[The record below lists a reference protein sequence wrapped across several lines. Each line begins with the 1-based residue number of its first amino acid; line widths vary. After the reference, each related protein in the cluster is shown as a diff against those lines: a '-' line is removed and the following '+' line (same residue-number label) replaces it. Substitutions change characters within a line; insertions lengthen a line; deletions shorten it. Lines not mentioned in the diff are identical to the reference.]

1 MKKINFMDT
10 SFRDGFQSCYG
21 ARVKTEDF
29 IPILKAAVEAG
40 NNNFEIGGGARFQ
53 RLYFY
58 CQEDA
63 FDMMD
68 ESREI
73 VGKDINLQTLA
84 RGANVVG
91 LESQSRDIINLHA
104 KLFKKHGITT
114 IRNFDALMDIRNLS
128 YSVECIT
135 NAGLNHQIV
144 IALMGLPPS
153 LDEKYCHSADFYT
166 DKIKEIL
173 EADIPFDSFAFKD
186 ASGTTPPS
194 IVYDCVKNARKLLP
208 KETMIQFHTHDTAG
222 MAISSNMAAIEAGA
236 DIIDLAMSPVSGG
249 TSQTDIL
256 TMWQAL
262 RGTEYSLDI
271 DEEKILEVEK
281 LFKEQMKKYYL
292 PPEATEVNPLIPF
305 SPMPGGA
312 LTANTQMMRD
322 NGTLD
327 LFGKVIENMR
337 EVVAKGGFGTSVTPV
352 SQFYFQQAF
361 INTMQEKWSKISE
374 NYGKMILGYFGKT
387 PTDPDPE
394 IMKIASDQLSL
405 EPTKEDVHDLN
416 DENPNLGIEYNKKL
430 LEEKNLETTDEN
442 IFISA
447 TCGAKGLAFLEG
459 KSELGIRYSKDM
471 EEAKVGTNSSEDKS
485 VSQKSSKATV
495 SIDGNEYEVT
505 IYSK

>member
-1 MKKINFMDT
+1 
-10 SFRDGFQSCYG
+10 
-21 ARVKTEDF
+21 
-29 IPILKAAVEAG
+29 
-40 NNNFEIGGGARFQ
+40 
-53 RLYFY
+53 
-58 CQEDA
+58 
-63 FDMMD
+63 
-68 ESREI
+68 
-73 VGKDINLQTLA
+73 
-84 RGANVVG
+84 
-91 LESQSRDIINLHA
+91 
-104 KLFKKHGITT
+104 
-114 IRNFDALMDIRNLS
+114 MDIRNLS
-128 YSVECIT
+128 YSGECIT

-153 LDEKYCHSADFYT
+153 LNEKYFHSANFYT
-166 DKIKEIL
+166 EKIKEIL
-173 EADIPFDSFAFKD
+173 KADIPFDSLAFKD

-194 IVYDCVKNARKLLP
+194 IVFECVKNARKILP

-236 DIIDLAMSPVSGG
+236 DMIDLAMSPVSGG

-262 RGTEYSLDI
+262 RGTEYTLDI

-281 LFKEQMKKYYL
+281 IFIEKMKKYYL
-292 PPEATEVNPLIPF
+292 PPEATEVNPVIPF

-322 NGTLD
+322 NGTLN

-337 EVVAKGGFGTSVTPV
+337 EVVAKGGYGTSVTPV

-361 INTMQEKWSKISE
+361 TNTIQGKWSKISE

-394 IMKIASDQLSL
+394 IIKIASDQLSL
-405 EPTKEDVHDLN
+405 EPTKEDPHDLN
-416 DENPNLGIEYNKKL
+416 DKNPNLGIEYNKKL
-430 LEEKNLETTDEN
+430 LKEKNLEITDEN

-459 KSELGIRYSKDM
+459 RSELGIRYSKDM
-471 EEAKVGTNSSEDKS
+471 EKPKVDTNSLNDKS
-485 VSQKSSKATV
+485 DSKKYSQATV
-495 SIDGNEYEVT
+495 SIDGNVYEVT
-505 IYSK
+505 VYSE